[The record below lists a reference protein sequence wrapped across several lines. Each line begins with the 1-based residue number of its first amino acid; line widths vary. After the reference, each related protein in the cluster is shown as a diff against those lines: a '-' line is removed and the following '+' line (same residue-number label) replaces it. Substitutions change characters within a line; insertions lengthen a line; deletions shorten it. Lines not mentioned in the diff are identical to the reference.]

1 MFMKMSI
8 LIRNACFS
16 IVISPQIDSIHFI
29 IHYLL
34 FEAHDKCTCVS
45 VWICRRPSIHLTL
58 KFEWTKRAIA
68 DAKCVFYC
76 LFAILIY
83 QVTPLFYF
91 SPLPFS
97 SSTVCDNWMAHE
109 TKPATYA
116 LRRSSRTYHALYNC
130 FFCRCSC
137 RICQK
142 FRFRRW
148 NKRWMSICVLWSRS
162 CRNNSMTAQ
171 RPLSSNSNL
180 RPAWD
185 LYYINIWLINVKQK
199 TIG

>member
-130 FFCRCSC
+130 FFFVVALAGFAKSSGSAVGTNDGWVFACFGAGLVATTAWPHKGH
-137 RICQK
+137 CQAIP
-142 FRFRRW
+142 
-148 NKRWMSICVLWSRS
+148 ICVRLGTYTTSISGW
-162 CRNNSMTAQ
+162 
-171 RPLSSNSNL
+171 
-180 RPAWD
+180 
-185 LYYINIWLINVKQK
+185 
-199 TIG
+199 